1 MRVEVVDSVA
11 LAVSN
16 DTVICSGQSVT
27 LRAMGAQTYQW
38 YPSDGLSCVDCA
50 DPVASPTA
58 TTIYTVIGSAAGGC
72 STQKQALVVVL
83 DETRARLTG
92 AAERRVAV
100 GRQVRIP
107 IELSGPI
114 DVSRLQLHVEYDPG
128 MVRIDTILV
137 GSALSSDW
145 RIQSSRESP
154 GSVTVALQSD
164 AAAALSEGEVLAIA
178 LRAYLSTTLETD
190 LRVGVDSSDARC
202 SSIEG
207 GTTRLQVDSLCGL
220 DLRLIEVTSA
230 SRAAALSARP
240 DPTRET
246 GIIRYE
252 LPLEG
257 RVEIDLYDARGG
269 RIRTVVDAVEAA
281 GEHQQRIAVTDL
293 SSGTY
298 FCRLRFGDV
307 VREVTFRVVR

>member
-38 YPSDGLSCVDCA
+38 YPSDGLSCVGCA

-72 STQKQALVVVL
+72 STQKQVRVVVL
-83 DETRARLTG
+83 DGTAARLTG
-92 AAERRVAV
+92 ATERRVAV
-100 GRQVRIP
+100 GKQVRIP

-114 DVSRLQLHVEYDPG
+114 DASRLQLHVEYDPT

-145 RIQSSRESP
+145 RMQSNRESP
-154 GSVTVALQSD
+154 GSVRVALQSD
-164 AAAALSEGEVLAIA
+164 AAAALSAGEVLVID
-178 LRAYLSTTLETD
+178 LRAYLSTTLETN
-190 LRVGVDSSDARC
+190 LRVSVDSSDARC

-240 DPTRET
+240 DPIRET

-257 RVEIDLYDARGG
+257 RVEIDLYDARSASLTPTS
-269 RIRTVVDAVEAA
+269 RTWAD
-281 GEHQQRIAVTDL
+281 
-293 SSGTY
+293 
-298 FCRLRFGDV
+298 
-307 VREVTFRVVR
+307 